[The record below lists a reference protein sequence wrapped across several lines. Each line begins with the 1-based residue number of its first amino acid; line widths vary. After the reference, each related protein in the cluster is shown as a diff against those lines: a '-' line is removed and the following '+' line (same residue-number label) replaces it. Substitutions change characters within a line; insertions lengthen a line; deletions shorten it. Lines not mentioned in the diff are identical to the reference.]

1 MRIKINGIGKCGV
14 RIAYDL
20 FAYTND
26 FPSAYEIRIDS
37 PSGSLKNIISL
48 TKDSPLG
55 RQLFSIRASVKRLL
69 SDDSGLYRIHE
80 KPVYVT
86 IDSDSENNE
95 IVNRSV
101 KFGVSSESDSDRVV
115 QFPGINHK
123 LNDHEGG
130 CNFHIVSESL
140 ARTWEPIPPDITTS
154 ENIDIY
160 VISFSIAGGT
170 GGGGA
175 PVICQSS
182 RNQRPKGGPLC
193 HYMGLGILPK
203 SDESYDENDA
213 AVLTMPDYEKFN
225 TGRFIAS
232 IYAKRVPDTMNSLWL
247 FSNDALRFLVDQQ
260 ADEANLAR
268 SRGEMNLNLSLVN
281 YFVAQSLT
289 VLANS
294 SSSLTSADTNLDP
307 RELNDYFAGLP
318 FVSALA
324 EEPVEEGADLS
335 IHVLSVKKLLLR
347 ALTNVKQRD
356 GRLEG
361 LSVPVPN
368 GRLKAIENV
377 LSDES
382 SERDDFIK
390 DLAAYDVRNGPI
402 EFRTTYRLIVL
413 YGQPTASP
421 SEAKKDLISRAC
433 EAFFSNSQK
442 LIFTFRHHGSSD
454 ILMLFLVDPL
464 IRSVVSS
471 IYYYANNAWS
481 DSGKNFREEFDALIA
496 RDDFEEPDFLDTKEI
511 FPEFLYGGGVDDV
524 VQRVKEYDSLAI
536 ERKHIMATFRHL
548 HGIYQ
553 RNRREMNTTS
563 GLM

>member
-1 MRIKINGIGKCGV
+1 MRIKIIGIGKCGV

-26 FPSAYEIRIDS
+26 FPSAYEIRVDS
-37 PSGSLKNIISL
+37 PSGSLKNLFSL
-48 TKDSPLG
+48 SRDSPLG
-55 RQLFSIRASVKRLL
+55 RHISSIRASIKRLV
-69 SDDSGLYRIHE
+69 SDDSGLYRIHDR
-80 KPVYVT
+80 PAYVT

-101 KFGVSSESDSDRVV
+101 KIGTVSDSDSDRVV
-115 QFPGINHK
+115 QFPGVNYK
-123 LNDHEGG
+123 LKDHDGG
-130 CNFHIVSESL
+130 CNFHVVSESL
-140 ARTWEPIPPDITTS
+140 ARTWESVPTDITDS
-154 ENIDIY
+154 IEIDIY

-170 GGGGA
+170 GGGSA
-175 PVICQSS
+175 PIICQLS
-182 RNQRPKGGPLC
+182 RSIRPESGPIC

-203 SDESYDENDA
+203 SDEIYDESDA
-213 AVLTMPDYEKFN
+213 LLTMPDYEKFS
-225 TGRFIAS
+225 TGRFLAS
-232 IYAKRVPDTMNSLWL
+232 IYANRVSGTMNSLWL
-247 FSNDALRFLVDQQ
+247 FSNDVLRFLVDQQ
-260 ADEANLAR
+260 SDHGNLAGPG
-268 SRGEMNLNLSLVN
+268 GEMKLNLSLVN

-324 EEPVEEGADLS
+324 EEPVDDGSDLAT
-335 IHVLSVKKLLLR
+335 HVLSVKKLMLR
-347 ALTNVKQRD
+347 ALTNVTRRD

-361 LSVPVPN
+361 LSVPVPTDKLRALE
-368 GRLKAIENV
+368 GV

-382 SERDDFIK
+382 SERDDFVR
-390 DLAAYDVRNGPI
+390 DLAGYSIDDGPI

-413 YGQPTASP
+413 YGQPTTRP
-421 SEAKKDLISRAC
+421 SEAKKDLVARAC

-442 LIFTFRHHGSSD
+442 LVFTFRHHGSSD

-481 DSGKNFREEFDALIA
+481 GSGRNLRKEFDALIA
-496 RDDFEEPDFLDTKEI
+496 ESVFEEPDFLEATEI
-511 FPEFLYGGGVDDV
+511 FPEFVYGGGTEEV
-524 VQRVKEYDSLAI
+524 VQRVRKYAGLAL
-536 ERKHIMATFRHL
+536 EREHITETFRHL
-548 HGIYQ
+548 HAIYQ
-553 RNRREMNTTS
+553 RNRRDMNTTS